1 MDEPT
6 VWDYVKAKL
15 TPWRGP
21 APTIPSA
28 FSEDGPRETL
38 GEFESPEASA
48 ITERS
53 TARVF
58 QSALPKVTYW
68 PWRSFIALTLALA
81 AQLSL
86 EVRPNRTYITGI
98 ILYAV
103 SVAWL
108 FWAYWRGEW
117 KAAPIPKA
125 EVREDPLTVRS
136 NLLVGGLAVS
146 ILAYLTLG
154 GNHFTR
160 LNFTLWIAAI
170 LLSLASFWLG
180 GFAIRSGLA
189 NLRSYLNHPVWKI
202 KITRWGLL
210 VFAVFAVAVFF
221 RIYHISQTPPE
232 MFSDHAENLLDVN
245 DLLNGQA
252 KIFFEHNAGR
262 EAIQFYLTALIS
274 KLFGVGLTFASL
286 KIGSIFAG
294 IAVLPFIYLIGKEIA
309 NRRVGLLAMLFAG
322 IAYWPNVISRI
333 GLSFPLYA
341 LFTAPTL
348 YFFLRGIRRSN
359 RNDYLLAGLF
369 LGLGLHGYSPA
380 RVLPLV
386 VAAGVGLYLIHRAS
400 QGIRRQTL
408 LAALTLGWVSL
419 VVYLPL
425 LRYITDP
432 QHPEQRTLYLSSTLT
447 RLTSLERPLPG
458 LPLQIFLNN
467 LGHALVMFTW
477 NNGEIWSSSIPLRPA
492 LDVVSAALFM
502 LGAGLLLIRY
512 LRERHWLDLFLLLS
526 VPLLMLPSILA
537 LAFPSENPNLNQTI
551 GAIVPVFL
559 ILGIALDGLLSAV
572 TARLSPVWNAKA
584 AKITALALAVF
595 LFCISANQNY
605 DLVFQEFTQQYA
617 ASAWNTSEMGKI
629 LRDFAGFTGTPD
641 TGFVIPY
648 PYWVDTRLV
657 GIEAGFPTKDYAIS
671 PDSLA
676 DTRSNPNMKL
686 FLVKPEDQ
694 KSQDELRSLY
704 PGVIKTTYQSKYPG
718 KDFLLFLVPAQNA
731 AP

>member
-28 FSEDGPRETL
+28 LYEEGSRETSVE
-38 GEFESPEASA
+38 GETLEAVG
-48 ITERS
+48 IEECS

-58 QSALPKVTYW
+58 QFVFPKVTYW
-68 PWRSFIALTLALA
+68 PWRSFIALALALG
-81 AQLSL
+81 AQFSL
-86 EVRPNRTYITGI
+86 EVRPNRTFITGI
-98 ILYAV
+98 ILYV
-103 SVAWL
+103 MSLAWL
-108 FWAYWRGEW
+108 FWAYWQGEW
-117 KAAPIPKA
+117 KAAPIPQE
-125 EVREDPLTVRS
+125 EVRKDPLTVHS
-136 NLLVGGLAVS
+136 NLLVGGLAIS

-154 GNHFTR
+154 GNLFTR
-160 LNFTLWIAAI
+160 INSTLWIAAI
-170 LLSLASFWLG
+170 LLSLASFWMG
-180 GFAIRSGLA
+180 GSAIRNGLT
-189 NLRSYLNHPVWKI
+189 NLRSFLNHPVWNI

-210 VFAVFAVAVFF
+210 LLAVFAVAVFF
-221 RIYHISQTPPE
+221 RIHHFSQTPPE
-232 MFSDHAENLLDVN
+232 MFSDHAENLFDVK
-245 DLLNGQA
+245 DLLNGQT
-252 KIFFEHNAGR
+252 KIFFEHNGGR
-262 EAIQFYLTALIS
+262 EAIQFYLTALII
-274 KLFGVGLTFASL
+274 KLFGVGLTFGSL
-286 KIGSIFAG
+286 KIGSVFAG
-294 IAVLPFIYLIGKEIA
+294 ISVLPFIYLLGKEIA
-309 NRRVGLLAMLFAG
+309 NRRVGLLTMLFAG

-348 YFFLRGIRRSN
+348 YFLLRGIRRSN
-359 RNDYLLAGLF
+359 RNDYLLSGLF
-369 LGLGLHGYSPA
+369 LGFGLHGYSPA

-386 VAAGVGLYLIHRAS
+386 VAAGVGLYLLHRAS
-400 QGIRRQTL
+400 KGLRRQTL
-408 LAALTLGWVSL
+408 LAALALGWVSL

-432 QHPEQRTLYLSSTLT
+432 QHPDQRTIYLSMTLT

-458 LPLQIFLNN
+458 PPLQIFFSN
-467 LGHALVMFTW
+467 LGRALVMFTW
-477 NNGEIWSSSIPLRPA
+477 NDGEVWSSSIPLRPA

-512 LRERHWLDLFLLLS
+512 LKERHWLDLFLLIS

-537 LAFPSENPNLNQTI
+537 LAFPSENPSLNQTI

-572 TARLSPVWNAKA
+572 TERLSPVWNDRA
-584 AKITALALAVF
+584 AKTTALALAVF
-595 LFCISANQNY
+595 LFCISAHQNY
-605 DLVFQEFTQQYA
+605 NLVFQEFTQQYA

-629 LRDFAGFTGTPD
+629 LSDFAGFAGRSD
-641 TGFVIPY
+641 TGYVIPY
-648 PYWVDTRLV
+648 PYWVDTRVV

-671 PDSLA
+671 QDNLA
-676 DTRSNPNMKL
+676 NTSSNPSMKL

-694 KSQDELRSLY
+694 KSQDKLRSLY
-704 PGVIKTTYQSKYPG
+704 PAVIQTTYQSKYPE

>member
-6 VWDYVKAKL
+6 VWDYIKAKL

-21 APTIPSA
+21 APTIPSDLN
-28 FSEDGPRETL
+28 EDGPREPSV
-38 GEFESPEASA
+38 EFETRETPRIA
-48 ITERS
+48 ERS

-58 QSALPKVTYW
+58 QSVFPKVTYW
-68 PWRSFIALTLALA
+68 PWRSFIALALALV
-81 AQLSL
+81 AQFSL
-86 EVRPNRTYITGI
+86 EVRPNRTFVTGI

-103 SVAWL
+103 SLAWL
-108 FWAYWRGEW
+108 FWACWQGEW
-117 KAAPIPKA
+117 KAAPIPKE
-125 EVREDPLTVRS
+125 EVRKDPLTVHF
-136 NLLVGGLAVS
+136 NLLVGGVAVS
-146 ILAYLTLG
+146 ILAYLMLD
-154 GNHFTR
+154 GNHFTG

-170 LLSLASFWLG
+170 LLSLASFWTG
-180 GFAIRSGLA
+180 GSAIRSGLA
-189 NLRSYLNHPVWKI
+189 TLRSFLNHPVWKI

-210 VFAVFAVAVFF
+210 VLAVFAVAVFF
-221 RIYHISQTPPE
+221 RIYHFSQTPPE

-245 DLLNGQA
+245 DLLNGQT
-252 KIFFEHNAGR
+252 KIFFEHNGGR
-262 EAIQFYLTALIS
+262 EAIQFYLTALII
-274 KLFGVGLTFASL
+274 KLFGVGLTFTSL

-294 IAVLPFIYLIGKEIA
+294 IAVLPFIYLLGKEIA
-309 NRRVGLLAMLFAG
+309 NRRVGLLAMLFTG

-333 GLSFPLYA
+333 GLPFPLYA
-341 LFTAPTL
+341 LFAAPTL

-359 RNDYLLAGLF
+359 RNDYLLSGLF

-386 VAAGVGLYLIHRAS
+386 VAAGVGLYLLHRAS
-400 QGIRRQTL
+400 KGVRRQTI
-408 LAALTLGWVSL
+408 LAALALGWVSL

-432 QHPEQRTLYLSSTLT
+432 QHPEQRTLYLSLTLT

-458 LPLQIFLNN
+458 APLQIFLSN

-477 NNGEIWSSSIPLRPA
+477 SNGEVWSSSIPLRPA
-492 LDVVSAALFM
+492 LDVVSAALFI

-512 LRERHWLDLFLLLS
+512 LRERHWLDLFLLLC

-537 LAFPSENPNLNQTI
+537 LAFPSENPSLNQTI
-551 GAIVPVFL
+551 GAIIPVFL

-572 TARLSPVWNAKA
+572 TARLSPVWNDGA
-584 AKITALALAVF
+584 AKVTALALAVV
-595 LFCISANQNY
+595 LFSISAYQNY
-605 DLVFQEFTQQYA
+605 DLVFREFTQQYA
-617 ASAWNTSEMGKI
+617 ASSWNTSEMGKI
-629 LRDFAGFTGTPD
+629 LSDFAGFAGTPD
-641 TGFVIPY
+641 TGYVIPY
-648 PYWVDTRLV
+648 PYWVDTRVV

-671 PDSLA
+671 PDNLA
-676 DTRSNPNMKL
+676 DTRSDPSMKL
-686 FLVKPEDQ
+686 FLIKPEDQ

-718 KDFLLFLVPAQNA
+718 KDFLLLLVPAQNA